1 MAVELGLGLVSL
13 GREWGVHKGQPPSR
27 DDAMVLLAA
36 AVRLGVRFFDT
47 APAYGASEVLLGEYL
62 AQAGPGARDLTI
74 ATKMGEHW
82 SGGDLLTIVDHG
94 YDALRRS
101 LDQSL
106 KRLGRIDLLQIHMGT
121 AENLAS
127 HDVLRGVEYAR
138 TLGIKRFGAS
148 LKTIEALKVA
158 CGAGVYGY
166 VQFPFNRAVPELAPA
181 FDMLRAHK
189 MLPIV
194 NRPLAMG
201 AVVADTDSKA
211 QAIAQAFAFVRQH
224 MTDGVILTG
233 TRSSQHLAESV
244 AAF

>member
-27 DDAMVLLAA
+27 DEALALLAK
-36 AVRLGVRFFDT
+36 AVELGVRFLDT
-47 APAYGASEVLLGEYL
+47 APAYGVSEILLGEYL
-62 AQAGPGARDLTI
+62 AQAGTTARHLMI

-82 SGGDLLTIVDHG
+82 NGGDPLTRVDHG

-101 LDQSL
+101 VDQSL
-106 KRLGRIDLLQIHMGT
+106 ERLGRIDLLQIHMGT

-127 HDVLRGVEYAR
+127 DDVLRGLEYAR
-138 TLGIKRFGAS
+138 SLGITRFGAS
-148 LKTIEALKVA
+148 LKTPEALRVA
-158 CGAGVYGY
+158 CDAGVYGY
-166 VQFPFNRAVPELAPA
+166 VQFPFNRTVLDMAPA
-181 FDMLRAHK
+181 FDMLRAHR

-201 AVVADTDSKA
+201 AVVTDAASKA
-211 QAIAQAFAFVRQH
+211 VAIAQAFAFVRER
-224 MTDGVILTG
+224 MSDGVILTG
-233 TRSSQHLAESV
+233 TRSPQHLAESV

>member
-27 DDAMVLLAA
+27 DDAMALLAA
-36 AVRLGVRFFDT
+36 AVRLGVKFFDT

-62 AQAGPGARDLTI
+62 AQAGAGARDLTI
-74 ATKMGEHW
+74 ATKMGVHW
-82 SGGDLLTIVDHG
+82 SGSDPLTIVDHR

-106 KRLGRIDLLQIHMGT
+106 QRLGRIDLLQIHMGT

-127 HDVLRGVEYAR
+127 EGVLRGIEYAH
-138 TLGIKRFGAS
+138 TLGISKFGAS
-148 LKTIEALKVA
+148 LKTIDALKVA

-166 VQFPFNRAVPELAPA
+166 VQFPFNRTVPELAPA

-189 MLPIV
+189 MLPIA

-201 AVVADTDSKA
+201 AVVAGTESKA
-211 QAIAQAFAFVRQH
+211 EAIAQAFAFVRQH

-233 TRSSQHLAESV
+233 TRSPQHLAESV